1 MGFQNV
7 IFGKH
12 NTLGYKAYVRSD
24 FTINHSS
31 ADLSELTIP
40 GRDGVLMTSNHRFK
54 SFEQEFELIFLGTNK
69 EIKANVERFA
79 RDILAE
85 QYRMLDIMLTSD
97 TGFIYRGYLSG
108 EGVQI
113 KNSVSETTSKVTFV
127 MQPYKYMQEGLRT
140 ITLTSG
146 RKLTNPGTMPSKPR
160 LIINGS
166 GTVRINNLTL
176 KNIDRGLIIDSEMQT
191 CTNLNETQNQ
201 FNKMYGKFIELPP
214 GDNTIT
220 WDNNSFTV
228 QIIPRWVVRT

>member
-12 NTLGYKAYVRSD
+12 NTLDYKAYVRSD

-69 EIKANVERFA
+69 EIKTNVERFA

-97 TGFIYRGYLSG
+97 TGFIYRGYLSS

-113 KNSVSETTSKVTFV
+113 KNSVAETTSKVTFV

-146 RKLTNPGTMPSKPR
+146 RKLTNPGAMASKPR
-160 LIINGS
+160 LIVTGS

-176 KNIDRGLIIDSEMQT
+176 KNVDRGLIVDSEMQT

-214 GDNTIT
+214 GDNTIA

-228 QIIPRWVVRT
+228 QMIPRWVVRT

>member
-12 NTLGYKAYVRSD
+12 NTLDYKAYVRSD

-69 EIKANVERFA
+69 EIKANSERFA

-85 QYRMLDIMLTSD
+85 QYKMLDIMLTSD

-146 RKLTNPGTMPSKPR
+146 RKLTNPGTMTSKPR
-160 LIINGS
+160 LIITGS

-176 KNIDRGLIIDSEMQT
+176 KNVDRGLIIDSEMQT
-191 CTNLNETQNQ
+191 CTNLSETQNQ

-220 WDNNSFTV
+220 WDNSNFTV
-228 QIIPRWVVRT
+228 QMIPRWVVRT